1 MSGALVADGV
11 TKRYR
16 RTLALD
22 HCSFAIPEGAIVAL
36 VGPNGAGKSTLLH
49 CATGLTR
56 PSAGTIRVLGGEPG
70 DRTLPGVGFVAQDA
84 PLYRDF
90 TAGEL
95 LTMGDKLNRDFDVA
109 FGRERLPKVGVPL
122 DRRVDRLSGGQRA
135 QMALCLAL
143 AKRPRLLLLDEP
155 LASLDPLARREFLS
169 AMVDAVAET
178 PTTVVLSSHLIT
190 DLERVCDHLLVLHA
204 GRVQVFAET
213 DQLLATHKILIGPG
227 GPRRARIAGV
237 ERGRPRHRR
246 ATTEHAAGPN
256 ERTSHRTR
264 LGATRRQPRRPR
276 PRLPGGQRR
285 DTARPPGGERMTWL
299 VWRQHR
305 KQLLFGVLALVVLG
319 AFFVGTGRPI
329 HDRFEKLGLPECLPA
344 AMDEP
349 VVVDTDALDRGV
361 VEDAPAIDEATLA
374 IGRCVQTARDFYGDY
389 QNVLLVGTLLWVLP
403 MLAGMFWGAPLVA
416 REIEHGTH
424 RLAWTQGV
432 SRLRWAATKIGLVS
446 VAVLVMTAIYAGM
459 LNWWI
464 TPVMQ
469 TSGQRFAYI
478 FFDSHGIVVFGYAL
492 FALAL
497 GVFAGAV
504 TGRMLPAMATTL
516 VGFLGT
522 RLLVMLAART
532 RFLPTETRALGDL
545 GGGAAVVQMRN
556 DLNGDWIVATNTG
569 GEDIPAGTAEVLTI
583 HPAGDFWAFQAIE
596 TAIFV
601 ALAVGLVLATIY
613 WIRRRIA

>member
-1 MSGALVADGV
+1 MLAFHLSSTSGVPTYLQIVEQVRQALRLGRLEPGDRLPTVREVAAALAINPNTVLKAYRELEYEQLVEGRHGLGTYVVGSLAGPSPGTLDGLRNALGDLGGPGARCGTVARAHQGGRGHHAPPVARRQGLGVSGALVADGL

-90 TAGEL
+90 TADEL

-135 QMALCLAL
+135 QVALCLAL

-178 PTTVVLSSHLIT
+178 PTTVVLSSHLVT

-237 ERGRPRHRR
+237 DEIV
-246 ATTEHAAGPN
+246 HA
-256 ERTSHRTR
+256 
-264 LGATRRQPRRPR
+264 
-276 PRLPGGQRR
+276 
-285 DTARPPGGERMTWL
+285 
-299 VWRQHR
+299 
-305 KQLLFGVLALVVLG
+305 
-319 AFFVGTGRPI
+319 
-329 HDRFEKLGLPECLPA
+329 
-344 AMDEP
+344 
-349 VVVDTDALDRGV
+349 TDAQRQS
-361 VEDAPAIDEATLA
+361 T
-374 IGRCVQTARDFYGDY
+374 
-389 QNVLLVGTLLWVLP
+389 LLVRTNAQALEP
-403 MLAGMFWGAPLVA
+403 
-416 REIEHGTH
+416 
-424 RLAWTQGV
+424 AWEQRDV
-432 SRLRWAATKIGLVS
+432 SL
-446 VAVLVMTAIYAGM
+446 
-459 LNWWI
+459 
-464 TPVMQ
+464 
-469 TSGQRFAYI
+469 
-478 FFDSHGIVVFGYAL
+478 
-492 FALAL
+492 
-497 GVFAGAV
+497 
-504 TGRMLPAMATTL
+504 
-516 VGFLGT
+516 
-522 RLLVMLAART
+522 
-532 RFLPTETRALGDL
+532 
-545 GGGAAVVQMRN
+545 
-556 DLNGDWIVATNTG
+556 
-569 GEDIPAGTAEVLTI
+569 ED
-583 HPAGDFWAFQAIE
+583 
-596 TAIFV
+596 
-601 ALAVGLVLATIY
+601 LVLAYLAANVETPPD
-613 WIRRRIA
+613 RQDLSA